1 MISIESIKKTLG
13 DHPFFFVLSASVT
26 LVSATFFATKNYL
39 QDRFDYKIEKYK
51 DDFASIGRRY
61 TSSTFIDIGRIKVDK
76 DSIASINA
84 NGIYHAKDNFYSSRN
99 EYWLYKYTSPIE
111 ITLIKNGMP
120 VPDAVRNNPVDL
132 PIHVWLGKETY
143 LVTDKR
149 WDRLDRPELDTTSAI
164 SAEVDDTVILFH
176 SDPKLFQP
184 TIILSCLQR
193 SKNSFSIRDYYNL
206 KSKKYSIDFT
216 DISKDEILGQ
226 YLAKY
231 MRDLYLKNIPV
242 NSISRKVLSIRK
254 ENDILYSSFLVEYD
268 SLEVNKVKYDKF
280 FVWKE
285 FIIYC
290 TDSKVYT
297 IEIELPSEQPR
308 RRGEGFEQVNLWF
321 KDFGIVGQ

>member
-1 MISIESIKKTLG
+1 MIDVEKVKKTLS
-13 DHPFFFVLSASVT
+13 DHPFFFVLSTAVA
-26 LVSATFFATKNYL
+26 LVSSTFVVTKSYL
-39 QDRFDYKIEKYK
+39 QDRFDSKIEKYR

-61 TSSTFIDIGRIKVDK
+61 SSSSFIEIGQINLDK
-76 DSIASINA
+76 DSIAKVSA
-84 NGIYHAKDNFYSSRN
+84 ASIYHANDNFYSTKN

-111 ITLIKNGMP
+111 MTLIKNGLQ
-120 VPDAVRNNPVDL
+120 VPNAIRNNPVDL

-143 LVTDKR
+143 LVTDKK
-149 WDRLDRPELDTTSAI
+149 WDRPDRPELDTTSAI
-164 SAEVDDTVILFH
+164 SAEIGDTVILFH

-193 SKNSFSIRDYYNL
+193 SKNSFAIRNYYDL

-226 YLAKY
+226 YLSNY

-242 NSISRKVLSIRK
+242 KSISRKVLSIRK

-268 SLEVNKVKYDKF
+268 SLEVNNVKRDKF
-280 FVWKE
+280 FIWKE
-285 FIIYC
+285 FIVYC

-297 IEIELPSEQPR
+297 IDIELPSEQPR
-308 RRGEGFEQVNLWF
+308 RRGEGFEQVTLWF
-321 KDFGIVGQ
+321 KDFGIVEQ